1 MQCPECGCT
10 ELLKKGIRNNKQR
23 YRCKQCGRFFVEGS
37 KYSTKEILPPKQCPY
52 CGHTSTQR
60 KGILEDGTQRYMCNH
75 CNRSF
80 SSKSIIKTEVPYPC
94 PYCGGKLKRKG
105 KGKLGQNQY
114 KCAQCNKSC
123 SGDPPVKRVIFSQT
137 SRDILC
143 PQCGSYELIKAGCS
157 RSGKQRYKCNKCNK
171 LFVQLD
177 AEYMNSIRE
186 RSTETCPYCGGKKI
200 ISAGKTSAGNQRY
213 RCLSCRRSYTKNIVL
228 IKDRKIKQKDK
239 RSIIMYYLQGHSCT
253 ELSMYFGYSRYYIQK
268 LIKDF
273 KQKNKDRINGK

>member
-52 CGHTSTQR
+52 CGSISTQR

-123 SGDPPVKRVIFSQT
+123 SGDPTVKRVI
-137 SRDILC
+137 
-143 PQCGSYELIKAGCS
+143 CS
-157 RSGKQRYKCNKCNK
+157 KCNK

-177 AEYMNSIRE
+177 DEYMNSIRE

-213 RCLSCRRSYTKNIVL
+213 RCLLCRRSYTKNIVL

-239 RSIIMYYLQGHSCT
+239 RSIIMYYLQGHSCS
-253 ELSMYFGYSRYYIQK
+253 ELSTYFGYSRYYIQK